1 MLWQS
6 CHINMLRLAKTGD
19 PLTGSQKG
27 VCESIQQAIAD
38 HRQRINLWGTPGVG
52 KTFLA
57 HHLHYAI
64 GFSYSPSIESLKLS
78 ECGASSS
85 VTIIDNAPHER
96 KLARRIFGDILWS
109 GTCAAIL
116 VTREPIDDAVR
127 RINLSLTDDDIK
139 QIEELVGQNPGSSI
153 IENSDSYDVQK
164 YGIWALLKDFISN
177 S

>member
-6 CHINMLRLAKTGD
+6 CHINMLKLAKTDD
-19 PLTGSQKG
+19 PLTGSQKKA
-27 VCESIQQAIAD
+27 CESIQQAVAD

-57 HHLHYAI
+57 HHLHYVM

-78 ECGASSS
+78 ECGALSS

-139 QIEELVGQNPGSSI
+139 QVEELVGQNSGSFI
-153 IENSDSYDVQK
+153 IENPDSYDVQK